1 MASRRWIMQRRLAIA
16 LSVVLAS
23 SASAQIVVD
32 HQPNPLGG
40 GGSDTEFRFNGQP
53 SWELSADDF
62 SVSAPVTI
70 KSLVWWGYYRTP
82 APADETM
89 RIRLYDARPGD
100 GLPGA
105 VLFEQ
110 LVFDSHRT
118 ATGRHV
124 ADQGQPPEYRYDTTL
139 NTAMLLQ
146 ANTPYWLE
154 ITQIGDLASTFV
166 HEQSLADQ
174 TPYAFQNRVAIDWRR
189 SNGTTDLAF
198 QLIVPEPATAAL
210 ILFGALGLRRRIK
223 P

>member
-1 MASRRWIMQRRLAIA
+1 MKPTLALAVSLA
-16 LSVVLAS
+16 LAGFSP
-23 SASAQIVVD
+23 ASAQIVVD

-40 GGSDTEFRFNGQP
+40 GVADTAFLFGGQP
-53 SWELSADDF
+53 FWRLSADDF
-62 SVSAPVTI
+62 VVGVTTDI
-70 KSLVWWGYYRTP
+70 KSVVWWGYYRTP
-82 APADETM
+82 TPADETM

-100 GLPGA
+100 GLPGP

-124 ADQGQPPEYRYDTTL
+124 ADQGQPPEYRYE
-139 NTAMLLQ
+139 TALSNPMALQ
-146 ANTPYWLE
+146 AGTPYWLE

-174 TPYAFQNRVAIDWRR
+174 TPYAFRDQLATDWRR
-189 SNGTTDLAF
+189 SGGTADLAF

-210 ILFGALGLRRRIK
+210 MLFGALRLRRRIK